1 MERLTFK
8 VDGVDYSPSINRY
21 GYSVG
26 YEKRTGN
33 NGGTMLDGSETVDI
47 LAWKAVLTLTGNAMP
62 SEKLAA
68 LLTACMKDYVQVTFF
83 DVKSN
88 GERTASF
95 IPDIG
100 AASIGLIASGAAKW
114 FREGIVLTLREK

>member
-62 SEKLAA
+62 SEKLSA
-68 LLTACMKDYVQVTFF
+68 LLTACLKDYVQVTFF
-83 DVKSN
+83 DVKIN
-88 GERTASF
+88 GERTAAF
-95 IPDIG
+95 IPDVG
-100 AASIGLIASGAAKW
+100 PASIGLISSGVAKW